1 MKKQWC
7 GIVVI
12 FLLGACQQETNNKIP
27 LAQVGE
33 RFLYKED
40 IDKVL
45 PENIQ
50 DKDSALWVDD
60 FIKKWV
66 RSELVILNAEQNLSP
81 EQKNVDKE
89 LEEYRN
95 SLLTY
100 RYKNELLAQK
110 MDTVI
115 TGEEV
120 NTYYEK
126 HDREFVLKNN
136 IVKAIYLKIPLEV
149 ANPETVKSLTRDE
162 DPRKL
167 AQLDEYS
174 VQYAK
179 TYDRFDDK
187 WVNSKDVL
195 NQFPEETN
203 DEERLL
209 RRNNF
214 IESSD
219 TDYYYFIC
227 IRDFRLAGQV
237 APLPY
242 VESEIRNILLNE
254 RKIKFLRT
262 IEDDI
267 YSEGLASNKFKI
279 FNIKNN

>member
-1 MKKQWC
+1 MKKQWY
-7 GIVVI
+7 GILVI
-12 FLLGACQQETNNKIP
+12 CLLGACQQEKANKIP

-33 RFLYKED
+33 RILYKEELE
-40 IDKVL
+40 KVL
-45 PENIQ
+45 PESLQ

-66 RSELVILNAEQNLSP
+66 RSELVILKAEQNLSP

-115 TGEEV
+115 TSEEV
-120 NTYYEK
+120 NDYYA
-126 HDREFVLKNN
+126 RPNNEFILKNN

-149 ANPETVKSLTRDE
+149 AHPETVKNLIRDE
-162 DPRKL
+162 DPQKM

-179 TYDRFDDK
+179 AYDRFEDK
-187 WVNSKDVL
+187 WVKAGNVFQ
-195 NQFPEETN
+195 QFPDEIA
-203 DEERLL
+203 DEESFL
-209 RRNNF
+209 RRNKF

-219 TDYYYFIC
+219 THYYYLIC
-227 IRDFRLAGQV
+227 IRDFRLQGQV
-237 APLPY
+237 APVAY
-242 VESEIRNILLNE
+242 VEPEIRNILLNE
-254 RKIKFLRT
+254 RKIKFLRN

-267 YSEGLASNKFKI
+267 YKEGLASNKFKI

>member
-1 MKKQWC
+1 MKKQWY
-7 GIVVI
+7 GLVII
-12 FLLGACQQETNNKIP
+12 FLLGACRQETTNKIP

-33 RFLYKED
+33 QILYQED
-40 IDKVL
+40 IEKVL

-50 DKDSALWVDD
+50 DKDSTLWVDD

-66 RSELVILNAEQNLSP
+66 RSKLVILNAEMNLSP
-81 EQKNVDKE
+81 EQKNVDRE

-115 TGEEV
+115 TEEEV
-120 NTYYEK
+120 NAYYEK
-126 HDREFVLKNN
+126 RHNEFMLKDH
-136 IVKAIYLKIPLEV
+136 IVKAVYLKIPLEV

-179 TYDRFDDK
+179 TYDRFEDK
-187 WVNSKDVL
+187 WVNSDHVL
-195 NQFPEETN
+195 RQFPEEIN
-203 DEERLL
+203 DEKRLL
-209 RRNNF
+209 KRNNF
-214 IESSD
+214 MESSD

-227 IRDFRLAGQV
+227 IRDFRLRGQV
-237 APLPY
+237 APLAY

-267 YSEGLASNKFKI
+267 YNEGIASNKFKI
-279 FNIKNN
+279 FNIKND

>member
-33 RFLYKED
+33 RILYKED

-237 APLPY
+237 APLAY

-267 YSEGLASNKFKI
+267 YNEGLASNKFKI

>member
-33 RFLYKED
+33 RILYKED

-126 HDREFVLKNN
+126 HDSEFVLKNN
-136 IVKAIYLKIPLEV
+136 IVKAVYMKIPLEV
-149 ANPETVKSLTRDE
+149 ANPETIKSLTRDE

-195 NQFPEETN
+195 NQFPEKTN
-203 DEERLL
+203 GEERLL

-237 APLPY
+237 APLAY

-267 YSEGLASNKFKI
+267 YNEGLASNKFKI
-279 FNIKNN
+279 FNIKNK

>member
-1 MKKQWC
+1 MKKQWY
-7 GIVVI
+7 GVLIV
-12 FLLGACQQETNNKIP
+12 FLIGACQQETANKIP

-33 RFLYKED
+33 RILYKED
-40 IDKVL
+40 IELVL

-60 FIKKWV
+60 FIKKWI
-66 RSELVILNAEQNLSP
+66 RSELVILNAEQNLTP

-89 LEEYRN
+89 LEEYRH

-110 MDTVI
+110 LDTVI
-115 TGEEV
+115 TEEEV
-120 NTYYEK
+120 NDYYAK
-126 HDREFVLKNN
+126 HNSEFTLKNN

-149 ANPETVKSLTRDE
+149 ANPETVKNLTKDE
-162 DPRKL
+162 DPQKM

-179 TYDRFDDK
+179 TYDRFENK
-187 WVNSKDVL
+187 WVNAKNVL
-195 NQFPEETN
+195 VQFPEEID
-203 DEERLL
+203 DEESFL
-209 RRNNF
+209 RRNKF

-219 TDYYYFIC
+219 TDYYYVIC
-227 IRDFRLAGQV
+227 IRDFRLQGQV
-237 APLPY
+237 APVAY

-254 RKIKFLRT
+254 RKIKFLRD

-267 YSEGLASNKFKI
+267 YNEGLASNKFKI
-279 FNIKNN
+279 FNIKND

>member
-12 FLLGACQQETNNKIP
+12 FLLGACRQETPDKIP

-33 RFLYKED
+33 RILYRED
-40 IDKVL
+40 IEKLL
-45 PENIQ
+45 PETIQ

-60 FIKKWV
+60 FVKKWV

-115 TGEEV
+115 NSEEI
-120 NTYYEK
+120 NAYYEK
-126 HDREFVLKNN
+126 HNDEFILKNN

-149 ANPETVKSLTRDE
+149 ANPETVKRLTRNE
-162 DPRKL
+162 DPGKL

-179 TYDRFDDK
+179 TYDRFEDK
-187 WVNSKDVL
+187 WVNSAQVL
-195 NQFPEETN
+195 NQFPEKTG
-203 DEERLL
+203 DEESLL

-227 IRDFRLAGQV
+227 IRDFRLQGQV
-237 APLPY
+237 APLPF
-242 VESEIRNILLNE
+242 VESDIRNILLNE

-267 YSEGLASNKFKI
+267 YNEGMASSKFKI
-279 FNIKNN
+279 FNTKK

>member
-33 RFLYKED
+33 RILYKED
-40 IDKVL
+40 IEKVL

-60 FIKKWV
+60 FVKKWV

-115 TGEEV
+115 TEEEV
-120 NTYYEK
+120 NAYYEK
-126 HDREFVLKNN
+126 HNNEFILKNN
-136 IVKAIYLKIPLEV
+136 IVKAIYMKIPLEV

-167 AQLDEYS
+167 AQLNEYS

-179 TYDRFDDK
+179 TYDRFEDK

-195 NQFPEETN
+195 NQFPEETDN
-203 DEERLL
+203 EERLL
-209 RRNNF
+209 KRNNF

-227 IRDFRLAGQV
+227 IRDFHLQGQV
-237 APLPY
+237 APLAY

-254 RKIKFLRT
+254 RKIKFLRA

-267 YSEGLASNKFKI
+267 YNEGMASNKFKI
-279 FNIKNN
+279 FNIKND